1 MGLLSFVKS
10 LFLHD
15 DDSDFIESVTQQ
27 PMKNINNQVDLGNA
41 ITDDIEM
48 SASDEV
54 HEVTEGKKDVTKEKV
69 TMFALAKRPEC
80 SLEAS
85 RLQPQGKPLWCFS
98 MV

>member
-1 MGLLSFVKS
+1 
-10 LFLHD
+10 
-15 DDSDFIESVTQQ
+15 
-27 PMKNINNQVDLGNA
+27 MKNKLFFFL
-41 ITDDIEM
+41 
-48 SASDEV
+48 
-54 HEVTEGKKDVTKEKV
+54 KV